1 MIANAYKW
9 CLVEY
14 LHPPDHTS
22 ARIREVDKMDKTK
35 LAFKVTKFPIKVVHI
50 QKIERKEAFLVM
62 KTKKK
67 IKSNNVS
74 KNTFK

>member
-9 CLVEY
+9 FLVEY
-14 LHPPDHTS
+14 LHSSDHNP
-22 ARIREVDKMDKTK
+22 ARNREIDKMVKTK
-35 LAFKVTKFPIKVVHI
+35 LAFKVTKFPIKIVDI